1 MRVLRKRCQMSE
13 YLSVVG
19 IGSTREAALRMT
31 DAMAADYFDLLTSML
46 GRLDRTIGRAQADEV
61 VKSASSEIP
70 VRVLSWRVDVE
81 YRWDTK

>member
-1 MRVLRKRCQMSE
+1 MRVLRKRCQVSE

-19 IGSTREAALRMT
+19 IGSTREAALRMA
-31 DAMAADYFDLLTSML
+31 DAMAADYFDLLPSMV
-46 GRLDRTIGRAQADEV
+46 GRLDQKIGRAQADEV
-61 VKSASSEIP
+61 LRSASSEIP